1 MPKEPAAAASK
12 VCEVCEER
20 KDVSE
25 YKISRDGAYYPTCWT
40 CFVEHSRLNDIAF
53 WKDKRNR
60 KCGVCKESVPLSLYA
75 KDSYGIPFRNCKS
88 CDTENAERAYYARIA
103 AKRKDD
109 GAEIADG
116 SARELSK
123 KCKIIVTAPPSSGT
137 KKASSH
143 KKWRE

>member
-1 MPKEPAAAASK
+1 MPKESTGTTK
-12 VCEVCEER
+12 VCAECEET

-25 YKISRDGAYYPTCWT
+25 FKKSPDGSYYPTCSPCYLEQWRINEI
-40 CFVEHSRLNDIAF
+40 VF

-75 KDSYGIPFRNCKS
+75 KDSHGIPFRNCKS

-116 SARELSK
+116 GARELSK
-123 KCKIIVTAPPSSGT
+123 KCKIIVTAAAPSSGT

-143 KKWRE
+143 KK